1 MHKLKYK
8 ISTDTHGAPYIHA
21 NRMKLKDH
29 GRNKKLIEIQKNP
42 RWKVQVVYR
51 YDVLALL
58 CISKTQLTD
67 GTIQTEI

>member
-1 MHKLKYK
+1 MVLPF
-8 ISTDTHGAPYIHA
+8 SS

>member
-1 MHKLKYK
+1 
-8 ISTDTHGAPYIHA
+8 
-21 NRMKLKDH
+21 MKLKDH
-29 GRNKKLIEIQKNP
+29 GRNKKLIEIQNNP

>member
-1 MHKLKYK
+1 
-8 ISTDTHGAPYIHA
+8 
-21 NRMKLKDH
+21 MKLKDH

-42 RWKVQVVYR
+42 LWKVQVVYR